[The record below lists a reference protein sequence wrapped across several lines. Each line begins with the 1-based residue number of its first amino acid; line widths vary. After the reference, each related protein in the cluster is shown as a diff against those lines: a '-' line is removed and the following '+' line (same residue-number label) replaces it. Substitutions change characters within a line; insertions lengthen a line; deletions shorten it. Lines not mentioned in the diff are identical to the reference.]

1 MSHISSSGNGDK
13 TGDKLDETELLRL
26 FIETL
31 KKTIDNFTNLGR
43 EKQTMQRAN
52 IEYYMYDIKE
62 IHVILEEAL
71 RPVFRIDRQ
80 EQKKKIRLRA

>member
-1 MSHISSSGNGDK
+1 MSHISSSGNGDR

-43 EKQTMQRAN
+43 EK
-52 IEYYMYDIKE
+52 
-62 IHVILEEAL
+62 
-71 RPVFRIDRQ
+71 
-80 EQKKKIRLRA
+80 